1 MKRVDEQDPKRA
13 LALLLLLVLASLM
26 TMSVLQET
34 MTTEAGPLRHEL
46 PDELPDELRHE
57 LPDELPDE
65 AVLVVPSAEPAPSPV
80 DPALASSASWVQAT
94 LGPKPWLPT
103 DKAGDMYPVDPAGKI
118 KCVALRTGHL
128 VEHFIDPTDCYTE
141 DDRREM
147 IRALVYTLIDAFDA
161 HGIEY
166 WLDSGTLLGSVRHG
180 GLIPHDLDADFGL
193 THASFEQLRRTNL
206 TFPSRYELFVN
217 DSRFYRRGP
226 YAYLPGRFTDTTKG
240 LYIDLFEFLPSTR
253 IEPTTDRDAATAT
266 TPHGTD
272 PSTNTSTHLEA
283 TTTTTTTTTTVAIE
297 MLGPAAS
304 NCWWAC
310 KNCPEPMHFLVP
322 RDVIFPLVRCK
333 FDDRMAWC
341 PRQATEYLQVLYGN
355 DFMTLKHS
363 AS

>member
-1 MKRVDEQDPKRA
+1 MKLVDEQDPKRA

-46 PDELPDELRHE
+46 PDEPTNE
-57 LPDELPDE
+57 LPDEPTNELPDKV
-65 AVLVVPSAEPAPSPV
+65 VLAAPTAEPSSIAPSPSPTELAPSSSE
-80 DPALASSASWVQAT
+80 PALASSAPWVQAT

-128 VEHFIDPTDCYTE
+128 VEHFINPTDCYTE
-141 DDRREM
+141 DDRRQM

-161 HGIEY
+161 NGIEY

-193 THASFEQLRRTNL
+193 TQASFAQLRRTNL

-217 DSRFYRRGP
+217 DSQFYRRGP
-226 YAYLPGRFTDTTKG
+226 YPYLPGRFTDTTKG
-240 LYIDLFEFLPSTR
+240 LYIDLFEFLPSTKR
-253 IEPTTDRDAATAT
+253 IEHVVLPAANSSMTQ
-266 TPHGTD
+266 
-272 PSTNTSTHLEA
+272 LEEA
-283 TTTTTTTTTTVAIE
+283 TTVE
-297 MLGPAAS
+297 VPMLGPAAS

-310 KNCPEPMHFLVP
+310 KNCPAPMHFLVP
-322 RDVIFPLVRCK
+322 SDWVFPLVRCK
-333 FDDRMAWC
+333 FDDRMTWC
-341 PRQATEYLQVLYGN
+341 PHQTTAYLQVLYGN